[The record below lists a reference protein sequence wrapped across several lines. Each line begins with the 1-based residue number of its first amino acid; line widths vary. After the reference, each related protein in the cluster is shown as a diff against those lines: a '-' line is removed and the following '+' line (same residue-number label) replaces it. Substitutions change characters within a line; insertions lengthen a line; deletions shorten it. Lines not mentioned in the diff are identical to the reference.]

1 MKQSTKGLLMVII
14 SGLVFGAGPFVVKTA
29 YQEGARP
36 EIFIFFRYA
45 SLSLVLL
52 PFALRKRSVF
62 KAFAKHI
69 GVFLLLAALSIATP
83 LLLYLDYNFMSTS
96 IATTIHFLYPA
107 LVAVI
112 SVVFLREKL
121 SARRLISVLL
131 CGAGIVL
138 MMEFGGEITLPGVL
152 IAAASALTWA
162 VYIVVLSRL
171 KEPEMGTEH
180 ILFFIAVLSFVL
192 ITTVMLLD
200 GAFADC
206 VRQMTPLGWLL
217 SAGMGLVTSVFGVAF
232 FAFGVRKTD
241 AQLAAI
247 ASTLEPIACVVLGII
262 LLGESFSLRTG
273 IGAVL
278 ILSAVILLAW
288 PRKEISAA

>member
-1 MKQSTKGLLMVII
+1 
-14 SGLVFGAGPFVVKTA
+14 
-29 YQEGARP
+29 
-36 EIFIFFRYA
+36 
-45 SLSLVLL
+45 
-52 PFALRKRSVF
+52 
-62 KAFAKHI
+62 
-69 GVFLLLAALSIATP
+69 
-83 LLLYLDYNFMSTS
+83 
-96 IATTIHFLYPA
+96 
-107 LVAVI
+107 
-112 SVVFLREKL
+112 
-121 SARRLISVLL
+121 
-131 CGAGIVL
+131 
-138 MMEFGGEITLPGVL
+138 MMELGGQITLPGVL
-152 IAAASALTWA
+152 IAALSAVTWT

-171 KEPEMGTEH
+171 NEPEMGTEH
-180 ILFFIAVLSFVL
+180 ILFFIAILSFVL

-200 GAFADC
+200 GAFVDC
-206 VRQMTPLGWLL
+206 VRHMTPLGWLL

-288 PRKEISAA
+288 PVKEKA